1 MSTDSDKTTDGIPE
15 SSRSRV
21 SAEEIIKVLKDIRAI
36 NTALSEDNVRL
47 MNELAECRRAR
58 DMDQVRNWPNHY
70 RKE

>member
-58 DMDQVRNWPNHY
+58 EMDQVRNWPNHY
-70 RKE
+70 REE